1 MSFRNYDS
9 WKLSSPYDDEVETP
23 EVYETEKYGFFH
35 TDESLLNEFDS
46 KVKKFNFLKVPDCYV
61 SREEYHEELAANL
74 ADDLGL
80 YDSPEQCLIELEQN
94 ERDEYEAAM
103 EQKAEWNR
111 EMQRLHKKGWL

>member
-1 MSFRNYDS
+1 MG
-9 WKLSSPYDDEVETP
+9 L
-23 EVYETEKYGFFH
+23 
-35 TDESLLNEFDS
+35 
-46 KVKKFNFLKVPDCYV
+46 
-61 SREEYHEELAANL
+61 NL

-94 ERDEYEAAM
+94 ERDEYEAAI